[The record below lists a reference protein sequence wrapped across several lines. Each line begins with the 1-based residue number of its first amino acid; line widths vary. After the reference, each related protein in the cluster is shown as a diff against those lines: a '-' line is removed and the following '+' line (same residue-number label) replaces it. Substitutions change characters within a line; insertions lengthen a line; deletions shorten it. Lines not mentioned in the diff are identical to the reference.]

1 MDLLD
6 GCILDWVHESIGKYK
21 GGKIMTSYTLRI
33 NNPNSVSSERD
44 TNSFV
49 TDEMAAEIEKATWK
63 VLFAYR
69 TKEVKK

>member
-1 MDLLD
+1 
-6 GCILDWVHESIGKYK
+6 
-21 GGKIMTSYTLRI
+21 MTPYTLRI
-33 NNPNSVSSERD
+33 KNPKSVSSERD

-49 TDEMAAEIEKATWK
+49 TDEMAAEIEKAVWK